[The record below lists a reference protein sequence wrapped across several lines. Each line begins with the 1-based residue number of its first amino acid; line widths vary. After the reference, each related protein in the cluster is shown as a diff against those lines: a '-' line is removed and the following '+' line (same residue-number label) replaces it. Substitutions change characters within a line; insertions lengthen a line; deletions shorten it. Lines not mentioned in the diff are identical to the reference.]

1 MVKLYDSN
9 SAKPLQPLIF
19 SIFSAYLFRSLKT
32 ESPDF
37 LRNQD
42 FFRTFLPNNL
52 LAVFSDPNAD
62 PNGSGQRKALY
73 RTRENVAHCLC
84 RFTLGRG
91 RYMRISVQR
100 KAC

>member
-1 MVKLYDSN
+1 MFPV
-9 SAKPLQPLIF
+9 F
-19 SIFSAYLFRSLKT
+19 SMYLNWSRMT

-42 FFRTFLPNNL
+42 FFRTFLSNNL

-100 KAC
+100 EAC